1 MALLEMQLPTKADF
15 NNDIRSDATNF
26 NNLDHRTADT
36 AEFLEEFTGAV
47 LTTLGVPAG
56 DQSAY
61 ADYRT
66 MLIEFQ
72 TWLAGD
78 YSEQTIVPRVVIDK
92 FRRMR

>member
-15 NNDIRSDATNF
+15 NNKIKSDATNF
-26 NNLDHRTADT
+26 NNLDRRTADT

-47 LTTLGVPAG
+47 LTTLGIPAG
-56 DQSAY
+56 DQPAY

-72 TWLAGD
+72 AWLAGS
-78 YSEQTIVPRVVIDK
+78 YTGQTVVPKDVIDR
-92 FRRMR
+92 FRSMR